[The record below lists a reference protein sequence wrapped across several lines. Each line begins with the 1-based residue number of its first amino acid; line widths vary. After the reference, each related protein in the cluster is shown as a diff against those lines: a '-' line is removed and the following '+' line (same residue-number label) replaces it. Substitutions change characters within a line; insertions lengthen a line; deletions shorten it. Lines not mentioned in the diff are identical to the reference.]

1 MVCFEKGVEV
11 CCELSARTQA
21 GNSQCLAGASQPP
34 AAGDSRGCDSWTS
47 VPSPAA
53 SVPVP
58 QPLTQ
63 QPAHTQP
70 SPVPCPLQGRPIPL
84 PSPAFKGQPLALN
97 AALSLTPKVNTLHS
111 CHVEPQTFP
120 LFILKTSGR
129 LSKLTMMDS

>member
-34 AAGDSRGCDSWTS
+34 AAEVSSSCDLRTL

-58 QPLTQ
+58 QPLAQ
-63 QPAHTQP
+63 QPAHTRP
-70 SPVPCPLQGRPIPL
+70 SPL
-84 PSPAFKGQPLALN
+84 PW
-97 AALSLTPKVNTLHS
+97 LSVLSRAIL
-111 CHVEPQTFP
+111 CHFNP
-120 LFILKTSGR
+120 
-129 LSKLTMMDS
+129 